1 MSYSSG
7 WSLRSGRLGRIG
19 QFRSVAV
26 CLVLLAG
33 CATEPST
40 HPTRVSPASS
50 AARAPVDI
58 YQLAQTE
65 DEIVFLQILQS
76 KNPEWAAHE
85 GNLRFALAYH
95 RHRKLRTQAL
105 AIQFRHQYPS
115 ATEEE
120 IRILT
125 RDAVSREANERQD
138 ATTRAI
144 LSAPPAPSG
153 ASPVHCFSDKVFGT
167 IYTDC
172 Y

>member
-1 MSYSSG
+1 MKHMAG
-7 WSLRSGRLGRIG
+7 WNLRRGGNGIKVQLLSA
-19 QFRSVAV
+19 FA
-26 CLVLLAG
+26 CLVLLSG
-33 CATEPST
+33 CVSESNS
-40 HPTRVSPASS
+40 HPASVSPTAS
-50 AARAPVDI
+50 ANRGPVDI
-58 YQLAQTE
+58 YQLAKTE
-65 DEIVFLQILQS
+65 DEAAFLQILQS
-76 KNPEWAAHE
+76 ENPQWATDE
-85 GNLRFALAYH
+85 GKLRLALRYH
-95 RHRKLRTQAL
+95 RHLNLRTQAL

-138 ATTRAI
+138 ATTRAL

>member
-7 WSLRSGRLGRIG
+7 WSLRSGGPARIS
-19 QFRSVAV
+19 QFCSVTFF
-26 CLVLLAG
+26 LVLLAG

-50 AARAPVDI
+50 AARASVDI

-65 DEIVFLQILQS
+65 DEVAFLQIVQS
-76 KNPEWAAHE
+76 QNPQWAADE
-85 GNLRFALAYH
+85 NNLRFALAYH
-95 RHRKLRTQAL
+95 RQLNLRTQAL
-105 AIQFRHQYPS
+105 TIQFRHQYPS

>member
-7 WSLRSGRLGRIG
+7 WSLRSGGPARIG
-19 QFRSVAV
+19 QFRSVSF

-40 HPTRVSPASS
+40 HPTPVSPATS
-50 AARAPVDI
+50 AARASVDI

-65 DEIVFLQILQS
+65 DEIVFLEILQS
-76 KNPEWAAHE
+76 KNPQWASDEDKVRRALGYHRQL
-85 GNLRFALAYH
+85 NLRT
-95 RHRKLRTQAL
+95 KAL

-125 RDAVSREANERQD
+125 SDAVSREANERQD

>member
-7 WSLRSGRLGRIG
+7 WSLRSGGPGRIG

-26 CLVLLAG
+26 GLVLLAG
-33 CATEPST
+33 CASEPST
-40 HPTRVSPASS
+40 HPAPAVPVTG
-50 AARAPVDI
+50 AGRATVDI
-58 YQLAQTE
+58 YQLARTE
-65 DEIVFLQILQS
+65 DEVAFLQIVQS
-76 KNPEWAAHE
+76 QNPQWAADE
-85 GNLRFALAYH
+85 NNLRFALAYH
-95 RHRKLRTQAL
+95 RQLNLRTQAL